1 MRVKNMIT
9 ECIIMIISGLIM
21 VIFGII
27 TVSQDAFYLPW
38 FTRAHVPD
46 HLLNKYAKGMGL
58 GSLFIGIGIALGG
71 MIRLIFQ
78 SKVFWIVVAVGCSI
92 GVLIIGITYF
102 IYGRRR

>member
-1 MRVKNMIT
+1 MIA

-21 VIFGII
+21 VIIGIVNV
-27 TVSQDAFYLPW
+27 TRDAFYLPW
-38 FTRAHVPD
+38 FSRAHIPD
-46 HLLNKYAKGMGL
+46 HLLNKYAKGMGF

-92 GVLIIGITYF
+92 GVLTIGITYF
-102 IYGRRR
+102 IYGRRH